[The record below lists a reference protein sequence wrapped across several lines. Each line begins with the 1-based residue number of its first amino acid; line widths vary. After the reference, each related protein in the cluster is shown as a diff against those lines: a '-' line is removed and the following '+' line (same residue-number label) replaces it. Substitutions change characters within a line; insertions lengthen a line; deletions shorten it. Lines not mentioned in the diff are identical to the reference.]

1 MRTARTAPAVV
12 TAVALGLVGLVGPA
26 GLTGC
31 GGPSAAG
38 SRPQPGDT
46 PAEGRTFTMAM
57 PADPGTLDPALTVLS
72 AAIQVGRFLYDPLIQ
87 VTADGRARAGLAEK
101 WEGDATTARFRM
113 RPGVTCSDGTPLTA
127 RDVAANIAFVADP
140 TNRSP
145 LTGLYVNPG
154 TTATVDAANRE
165 VTVVS
170 KVPDAFLTRNVG
182 MVPIVCGKGLED
194 RAALAE
200 GRYGT
205 GMFTLTEAVPGD
217 HYTLTRRKDYVWG
230 PGDWRAGQK
239 GLPDKVRIRIVPN
252 ETTAANLLLSGELN
266 AANLLGPDQQRLFGR
281 GQYHADATA
290 ALGEMWFNQAP
301 GRPGQDE
308 TTRRALARAVDLP
321 VIGKVLSSG
330 TGKPSGGLISI
341 EPKTCTDATAA
352 RALPSHDVAA
362 AKSLLGEA
370 GWREGPGGVRAK
382 DGKRLRIA
390 LLYPSQI
397 GQPAASA
404 AELIQ
409 KAWQAVG
416 AEVTLRGVDNPGL
429 NQIVGGTAS
438 WDAAVL
444 PLGLAMPPQLRPFVS
459 GPTPPNGTN
468 FAHIDNKDYVS
479 LATAAARMPG
489 TEGCPTWNRAESA
502 LIEAVDVLPFVDAVQ
517 PTFGA
522 GARFEKSY
530 GSITPSSI
538 RMFKE

>member
-1 MRTARTAPAVV
+1 MRTARTAAAVV
-12 TAVALGLVGLVGPA
+12 IAAAL

-72 AAIQVGRFLYDPLIQ
+72 AALQVGRFLYDPLIQ
-87 VTADGRARAGLAEK
+87 VTADGRVRAGLAEK
-101 WEGDATTARFRM
+101 WQGDATTARFTL
-113 RPGVTCSDGTPLTA
+113 RPGLTCADGTPLTA

-140 TNRSP
+140 KNRSP
-145 LTGLYVNPG
+145 LTGLYVTPG
-154 TTATVDAANRE
+154 ATATADAANRE

-170 KVPDAFLTRNVG
+170 KVPDAFLLHNVG
-182 MVPIVCGKGLED
+182 MVPIVCGKGLKN
-194 RAALAE
+194 RASLAE
-200 GRYGT
+200 GRNGT

-217 HYTLTRRKDYVWG
+217 HYTLTRRKDYTWG
-230 PGDWRAGQK
+230 PGDWKARQK
-239 GLPDKVRIRIVPN
+239 GLPDKVRLRIVPN

-266 AANLLGPDQQRLFGR
+266 AANLIGPDQQRLFGR
-281 GQYHADATA
+281 GQYHADSTT

-301 GRPGQDE
+301 GRLGRDE
-308 TTRRALARAVDLP
+308 TTRRALAQAVDLP

-330 TGKPSGGLISI
+330 TGKPSGGFFSI
-341 EPKTCTDATAA
+341 EPKACPDAATAGG
-352 RALPSHDVAA
+352 LPPHDVAA
-362 AKSLLGEA
+362 AKSLLDEA
-370 GWREGPGGVRAK
+370 GWKEGSGGVRTK
-382 DGKRLRIA
+382 NGKRLA
-390 LLYPSQI
+390 LTFLYPSQI

-416 AEVTLRGVDNPGL
+416 AQVTLRGVDNMGI
-429 NQIVGGTAS
+429 NQIVAGNAS
-438 WDAAVL
+438 WDIAVM
-444 PLGLAMPPQLRPFVS
+444 PLGLGIPPQLRPFVS

-468 FAHIDNKDYVS
+468 FARIDNKAYVS
-479 LATAAARMPG
+479 LAADASRMAG
-489 TEGCPTWNRAESA
+489 AKGCPTWNRAASA
-502 LIEAVDVLPFVDAVQ
+502 LIESVDVLPFVDAVQ
-517 PTFGA
+517 PTFGS

-538 RMFKE
+538 RMYED